1 MHAQTWFNITVQNE
15 NFVLD
20 AGLVAGISEGAE
32 FTVYAISDRTFKK
45 PLGTLTADTIR
56 PFSTNLKLS
65 PGASYFTLEQSSIAL
80 QTKRGQR
87 KDLQLYVPSDNNFGA
102 GHDALIKLLE
112 KNDDLQ
118 SIDFVDQPEDADFEL
133 ALENQNILFL
143 YRDQRITQHG
153 LTQLYKHIPP
163 IAEELGPVLKS
174 AAHFY
179 WKLNR
184 TNNDPQFNAAA
195 FNNGIQVEL
204 YRLLPPKI
212 RNFNDIG
219 GGLLPMG
226 PNLYEDGVMSV
237 VANMDL
243 NIPYG
248 FKLTNNTSYDL
259 YPYLF
264 YFDLSDLS
272 IGKIIFN

>member
-1 MHAQTWFNITVQNE
+1 MT
-15 NFVLD
+15 
-20 AGLVAGISEGAE
+20 GISEGAE

-45 PLGTLTADTIR
+45 PLGTLVIDALR
-56 PFSTNLKLS
+56 SFSTDLKLS
-65 PGASYFTLEQSSIAL
+65 PGASYFTLEQPSIAL
-80 QTKRGQR
+80 QTKRGQS
-87 KDLQLYVPSDNNFGA
+87 KDLQLYIPSDKKFWPD
-102 GHDALIKLLE
+102 HDALLKLLE
-112 KNDDLQ
+112 KDHDLQ
-118 SIDFVDQPEDADFEL
+118 SINFVDQPEDADFEL
-133 ALENQNILFL
+133 AMQNKNIIFL

-153 LTQLYKHIPP
+153 LTQLYKHVPSIE
-163 IAEELGPVLKS
+163 EELAPVLKS

-184 TNNDPQFNAAA
+184 TNNNPQFNNEA

-219 GGLLPMG
+219 GGLVPIG
-226 PNLYEDGVMSV
+226 PNLYEDGVMNV
-237 VANMDL
+237 VADTDL

-248 FKLTNNTSYDL
+248 FKLINNTPYDL
-259 YPYLF
+259 YPHLF

-272 IGKIIFN
+272 IGKMFVNQ